1 MGKYNMMLGSMEP
14 YAQLESFFGWAF
26 SKGIVFTLL
35 ACVALGYWIKG
46 IWGAIIAPSI
56 GLLIFLYL
64 KGSITL

>member
-1 MGKYNMMLGSMEP
+1 MVEYNMMLCSIAPFGEL
-14 YAQLESFFGWAF
+14 QSFFGWAF
-26 SKGIVFTLL
+26 TKGIVFTLI